1 MPQFWIAAG
10 PNGAGKST
18 LVSRRLVDRLTVI
31 DPDRIAAG
39 LPRLADGRLDEV
51 EAGRRAVAL
60 RTRCLDERLSFL
72 IETTMS
78 GAGPL
83 RVMERARAAGFKVTL
98 VYVGVDDVEL
108 SRSRVGD
115 RVAAGGHDIPVA
127 AILRRYPDTMGKL
140 ATALEMVD
148 RAYVIDNSERHRRLL
163 LNREGD
169 RVTYVAAD
177 LPAWALQA
185 IPEAMRRRA
194 GRA

>member
-1 MPQFWIAAG
+1 M
-10 PNGAGKST
+10 
-18 LVSRRLVDRLTVI
+18 SRRLVARLTVI

-60 RTRCLDERLSFL
+60 RTHCLEERLSFL

-83 RVMERARAAGFKVTL
+83 RVIERARAVGFKVTL
-98 VYVGVDDVEL
+98 VYVGLKHAAL

-115 RVAAGGHDIPVA
+115 RVAAGGHDIPVT

-140 ATALEMVD
+140 AKALEMAD
-148 RAYVIDNSERHRRLL
+148 RAYVIDNSGRYRRLL

-169 RVTYVAAD
+169 RVKYVAAD
-177 LPAWALQA
+177 LPPWALQA
-185 IPEAMRRRA
+185 IPEAMRRYS
-194 GRA
+194 GRP